1 MFGFDN
7 LILGVYLFNFLLIL
21 TATYT
26 DIKERII
33 PHFVI
38 ILMLIVN
45 LPIGYYFFGF
55 DAITSFFATLILCL
69 ILGVGM
75 GGGDV
80 KMFTALSPL
89 FAAET
94 IYFVP
99 KDISILIG
107 LSALFAA
114 IFPMTK
120 ILKNY
125 WKDIIPSSAYLAML
139 IGIIVSITEIYSI
152 GNTKTILWSYII
164 LSIFISRKIPK
175 YRIISNK
182 LGYITPIYLIG
193 FYLLNPAYFVS
204 ENVLIS
210 FFVYIGQLSLIS
222 LVIYALTG
230 AEISS
235 KKQISD
241 LKEGDIIRDI
251 VTIKENG
258 EVTVENAN
266 ILKRFKHMIYGEM
279 GKLEGKSL
287 MTDGEGLSDENLE
300 LLNKLQ
306 NEGKI
311 GGELNVLTTYPFVPF
326 VLVAYCVITLLN
338 MGVINYL
345 VG

>member
-21 TATYT
+21 TATVT
-26 DIKERII
+26 DIRERII

-45 LPIGYYFFGF
+45 LPIGYYLFGF
-55 DAITSFFATLILCL
+55 DAITSFFTTLILCL

-80 KMFTALSPL
+80 KLFTALSPI
-89 FAAET
+89 FASET

-99 KDISILIG
+99 KNILILIG

-125 WKDIIPSSAYLAML
+125 WKDIIPSSAYLAMVV
-139 IGIIVSITEIYSI
+139 GIIVSLTKIYSI
-152 GNTKTILWSYII
+152 GNATIILWIYVI
-164 LSIFISRKIPK
+164 LSIIISRKIPK
-175 YRIISNK
+175 YRVISK
-182 LGYITPIYLIG
+182 KIGYFSPIYLIG
-193 FYLLNPAYFVS
+193 FYLINPSYFVS
-204 ENVLIS
+204 ENVLVS
-210 FFVYIGQLSLIS
+210 FFGYIGQLSLIS
-222 LVIYALTG
+222 LIIYALTG

-235 KKQISD
+235 KKQVSE

-251 VTIKENG
+251 ITIKENG
-258 EVTVENAN
+258 DVTVENAN
-266 ILKRFKHMIYGEM
+266 ILKRFKHMVYVEM
-279 GKLEGKSL
+279 GKIEGKSL
-287 MTDGEGLSDENLE
+287 MTDGEGLSNENLE
-300 LLNKLQ
+300 VLNKLQ
-306 NEGKI
+306 SEGKI

-326 VLVAYCVITLLN
+326 VLAAYFVIIALN
-338 MGVINYL
+338 LGVINYL